1 MNFDLSPAAVLR
13 VAGFSLETLAA
24 FGDPEL
30 RTKHDGAAF
39 RKARHAVLERERVAL
54 YERTAGDDRFMKA
67 LCFASP
73 SLFERVRRLSAR
85 PPERTKRARH
95 LETSLFRYLV
105 RGATRTTPSGLWA
118 GVALA
123 PFGDVDRVGRAPTKR
138 VFTPD
143 LAPFARALFELGG
156 RPPYLGLA
164 RYRVNPTLEPRAEGG
179 FSFVGRSFGGGTE
192 TRIVAGDPAVDRW
205 LGRILGKSG
214 CHTLDAWSA
223 SADVPRPIL
232 DQLVPGGV
240 FVGGPALPVRFRSAW
255 DALRVAGE
263 ALTGEH
269 RQAWLSEVVALVDVA
284 DGLEAEFDALSPV
297 AIAERLTATRARL
310 VSFFAKLDVAVGVP
324 AAPLR
329 CDLGAPWAVTWGAR
343 TRASLAT
350 ALSDYQR
357 FWIDRASPASSA
369 RRAHRRALASALA
382 VASLPVGATS
392 ELPPSAPDAALADAW
407 KRSFFSETDAV
418 TLSEPGAND
427 AVTTAPFGCFV
438 ARLGADGA
446 STIFGV
452 DDNPVRNYARLCAL
466 FPANNALESWLT
478 GAFQRF
484 GRGDV
489 RVADLG
495 VPFEAL
501 PNVLGAPELGV
512 VRLEPWGVDGPA
524 LRGARVVA
532 DGASVVL
539 DVPNVGKLTVLS
551 LASAAV
557 LDRDDLAASLAQA
570 GFDERVDPAFRAAAW
585 GASEEGDAV
594 RFAPR
599 LRLPS
604 GGVVRPRRTTLTG
617 EPLRRLA
624 AAGRVERTIEWW
636 RLARELGWPEA
647 VSVSIDGAP
656 SLHVPAWS
664 PLATESLLEGIQH
677 AHSVLVEE
685 PDVTARLTADGTSY
699 VADLVLPFARSP
711 HAYSGNAGNAGNAGK
726 HGA

>member
-1 MNFDLSPAAVLR
+1 MNFELSPAAVLR

-24 FGDPEL
+24 FGDAEL
-30 RTKHDGAAF
+30 REKHDGAAF
-39 RKARHAVLERERVAL
+39 RKARNAVLERERVAL
-54 YERTAGDDRFMKA
+54 YERTAGDERFMKA

-73 SLFERVRRLSAR
+73 SLFERVRRLPAR

-95 LETSLFRYLV
+95 LETSLFRYLA

-123 PFGDVDRVGRAPTKR
+123 SFGDVDRVDAAPPKR

-156 RPPYLGLA
+156 RAPYLGLSL
-164 RYRVNPTLEPRAEGG
+164 YRLNPTLEPRAEGG
-179 FSFVGRSFGGGTE
+179 FSFAGRSFGGGTE
-192 TRIVAGDPAVDRW
+192 TRIIAGDPAVDRW
-205 LGRILGKSG
+205 LGRLLGKSG

-269 RQAWLSEVVALVDVA
+269 RQAWLSEMVALRDVA
-284 DGLEAEFDALSPV
+284 DRLEAEFDALSAV
-297 AIAERLTATRARL
+297 AIAERLATARARL
-310 VSFFAKLDVAVGVP
+310 VSFFAKLDVAVDVP
-324 AAPLR
+324 AVPLR
-329 CDLGAPWAVTWGAR
+329 CDLGAPFAVTWGAR

-350 ALSDYQR
+350 ALADYQR
-357 FWIDRASPASSA
+357 FWIDGASPASSA
-369 RRAHRRALASALA
+369 RRAHRRALVAALA
-382 VASLPVGATS
+382 AASLPVGATA
-392 ELPPSAPDAALADAW
+392 ELPPGAPDAALIDGW
-407 KRSFFSETDAV
+407 KRSFFAETDAV
-418 TLSEPGAND
+418 TLSEPGSND
-427 AVTTAPFGCFV
+427 AATAAPFGCFV
-438 ARLGADGA
+438 ARLGPDGV

-466 FPANNALESWLT
+466 FPKNNALEAWLGDALKRFASG
-478 GAFQRF
+478 GARL
-484 GRGDV
+484 
-489 RVADLG
+489 ADLA

-501 PNVLGAPELGV
+501 PNVLGAPDLGV
-512 VRLEPWGVDGPA
+512 LRLEPWGVDGPE
-524 LRGARVVA
+524 LHGARVVA

-539 DVPNVGKLTVLS
+539 DVPNVGKLAVLS

-557 LDRDDLAASLAQA
+557 LERDAVAASLAQA

-585 GASEEGDAV
+585 GAPGESDRA

-664 PLATESLLEGIQH
+664 PLGTESLLEGIQH

-685 PDVTARLTADGTSY
+685 PDVTARLSVEGASH

-711 HAYSGNAGNAGNAGK
+711 HAYSGN
-726 HGA
+726 HDE

>member
-1 MNFDLSPAAVLR
+1 MNFELSPAAVLR
-13 VAGFSLETLAA
+13 VTGFSLETLAA
-24 FGDPEL
+24 FGDAEL
-30 RTKHDGAAF
+30 LTKHDGAAF
-39 RKARHAVLERERVAL
+39 RKSRNAVLERERVAL
-54 YERTAGDDRFMKA
+54 YERTAGDDGFMKA

-85 PPERTKRARH
+85 PPERTKRVRH

-123 PFGDVDRVGRAPTKR
+123 SFGPTHQENDRVVPAPPKR
-138 VFTPD
+138 VLTPD

-156 RPPYLGLA
+156 RAPYLGLA
-164 RYRVNPTLEPRAEGG
+164 RYRINPTLEPRAEGG
-179 FSFVGRSFGGGTE
+179 FSFVGRSFGGATE
-192 TRIVAGDPAVDRW
+192 TRIIAGDPAVDRW
-205 LGRILGKSG
+205 LGRVLGKSG

-269 RQAWLSEVVALVDVA
+269 RQAWLSEMVALRDLA
-284 DGLEAEFDALSPV
+284 DGLEAEFDALSAF
-297 AIAERLTATRARL
+297 AIAERLTAARARL
-310 VSFFAKLDVAVGVP
+310 VSFFAKLDVAVDVP

-329 CDLGAPWAVTWGAR
+329 CDLGAPFAVTLGAR

-350 ALSDYQR
+350 ALSEYQR
-357 FWIDRASPASSA
+357 FWIDGASPASSA
-369 RRAHRRALASALA
+369 RRAHRRALAAELRA
-382 VASLPVGATS
+382 ASLRVGATA
-392 ELPPSAPDAALADAW
+392 ELPSSAPDAALVDAW
-407 KRSFFSETDAV
+407 KRSFSAETDAV
-418 TLSEPGAND
+418 TLSESGAND
-427 AVTTAPFGCFV
+427 AATTAPFGCFV
-438 ARLGADGA
+438 ARLGGDGA

-466 FPANNALESWLT
+466 FPANNALESWLR

-484 GRGDV
+484 AEGGV

-501 PNVLGAPELGV
+501 PNVLGAPELGAV
-512 VRLEPWGVDGPA
+512 PLEPWGVDGPE

-539 DVPNVGKLTVLS
+539 EVPNAGKLAVLS

-557 LDRDDLAASLAQA
+557 LDRDAVAASLAQA

-585 GASEEGDAV
+585 GSPDEGDRV

-636 RLARELGWPEA
+636 RLARELGWPDA
-647 VSVSIDGAP
+647 VSVSIDGGP
-656 SLHVPAWS
+656 SLHVPASS
-664 PLATESLLEGIQH
+664 PLGIESLLEGIQH
-677 AHSVLVEE
+677 ARSVLVEE
-685 PDVTARLTADGTSY
+685 PDVTARLSVEGRSY

-711 HAYSGNAGNAGNAGK
+711 HAYSGNARN
-726 HGA
+726 HGE